1 MRRNNSIYYIA
12 LYALFIALMAVF
24 TYVPFIG
31 YISLGVVSMTTVHIL
46 VLTFA
51 FLTGWK
57 HGWAFGLIFGVFSLI
72 KAATQ
77 PASFLDPY
85 FVNPLISIFPR
96 IAFAFVAG
104 ILFDLVKKTIK
115 NKAVQIPLFIFISA
129 FVTLLHSVLV
139 LGMLGVCYFSDV
151 NNKLLENGGYWVA
164 FGSTLLLNTL
174 PEMALAGVLVTPIS
188 LAVEIPYSYI
198 FRKKYTVTPII
209 TVTPIEKKE
218 TEDIKNIEVQEQ
230 PVNKIKQ
237 IENEIEN
244 NDKK

>member
-96 IAFAFVAG
+96 VAFAFVAG

-115 NKAVQIPLFIFISA
+115 NKAVQIPLFIFISC
-129 FVTLLHSVLV
+129 FCYSFTFRFSFRYVRCMLL
-139 LGMLGVCYFSDV
+139 
-151 NNKLLENGGYWVA
+151 
-164 FGSTLLLNTL
+164 
-174 PEMALAGVLVTPIS
+174 
-188 LAVEIPYSYI
+188 
-198 FRKKYTVTPII
+198 
-209 TVTPIEKKE
+209 
-218 TEDIKNIEVQEQ
+218 
-230 PVNKIKQ
+230 
-237 IENEIEN
+237 
-244 NDKK
+244 